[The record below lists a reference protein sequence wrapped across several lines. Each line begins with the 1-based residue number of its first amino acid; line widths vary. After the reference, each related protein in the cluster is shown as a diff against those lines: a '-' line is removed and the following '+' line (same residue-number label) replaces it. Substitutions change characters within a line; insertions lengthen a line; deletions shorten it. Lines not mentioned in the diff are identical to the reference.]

1 MTISSSRRRLALSG
15 WVVQAVLRSPA
26 LRRVEAGFLLFT
38 AVEFGTWIAVLLF
51 AYRATGAASVGVV
64 ALAQLLP
71 AAFIA
76 PFASSLADR
85 FDRGG
90 VLVGGYL
97 VQAAAYGATAI
108 GMLAGAPPVLV
119 YAFAAAAAAAISVT
133 RPTQGSLLPAL
144 SRTPEELS
152 AANGI
157 SGTVEGI
164 GLLLGPLAAAAIL
177 SFGTPGDVFVAGSAA
192 CLIAAALVARLP
204 RQSDGS
210 PAVAAEPDRASRR
223 RDAPSVHDHPGLL
236 AGVRVIARNGETR
249 LVVSV
254 LGLRMVVSG
263 AMDVLFVL
271 LALEVLRTGNPGAGV
286 LTAALGAGT
295 VLGGAVTFAL
305 VGRQRL
311 APALGLSAVTIGAAL
326 LLVGASGSA
335 GLAPLF
341 VAAAGIGYAACDVVG
356 RTILQRVTPD
366 EVLAR
371 VLGALEGF
379 GDAGIALG
387 SVAVPLLVATGGIPM
402 ALLGAALVLP
412 VGIGIGWR
420 GLVRIDR
427 QVLIPTRAIALL
439 RGVDVFAPLPPPQ
452 LESVARRGRW
462 LTVERGTE
470 IIREGDVGDAYYILE
485 SGRVVVTQAGRLLRT
500 SEAYGTGFGEI
511 ALLHDVLRTATVVAV
526 APCVLLTLDRND
538 FLEAVTGHEQAR
550 SIVERIAKERR
561 QGRP

>member
-1 MTISSSRRRLALSG
+1 MSA
-15 WVVQAVLRSPA
+15 WVIRAVLRNPA
-26 LRRVEAGFLLFT
+26 LRRVEAAFLLFT

-51 AYRATGAASVGVV
+51 AYRATGPASVGVV
-64 ALAQLLP
+64 ALVQLLP

-97 VQAAAYGATAI
+97 VQAGAYGATAI

-119 YAFAAAAAAAISVT
+119 YACAAAATMAISVT
-133 RPTQGSLLPAL
+133 RPTQGSLLPML
-144 SRTPEELS
+144 SRTPDELS

-157 SGTVEGI
+157 SGTVEGV

-177 SFGTPGDVFVAGSAA
+177 SFGTPGDVFAAGAA
-192 CLIAAALVARLP
+192 GCVVAAALVSRLP
-204 RQSDGS
+204 RQD
-210 PAVAAEPDRASRR
+210 AETATLATGPDDASSR
-223 RDAPSVHDHPGLL
+223 PEHPGLL
-236 AGVRVIARNGETR
+236 AGLRVIAGNADTR
-249 LVVSV
+249 LVVSI

-271 LALEVLRTGNPGAGV
+271 LALDVLRTGNPGAGV

-295 VLGGAVTFAL
+295 VLGGAATFAL

-311 APALGLSAVTIGAAL
+311 APALALSVVTLGGAL
-326 LLVGASGSA
+326 LLVGGSGSA
-335 GLAPLF
+335 WFAPVL

-356 RTILQRVTPD
+356 RTILQRVTPN

-371 VLGALEGF
+371 VLGALEGL

-387 SVAVPLLVATGGIPM
+387 SVAVPLLVTVGGIPV
-402 ALLGAALVLP
+402 ALVGAALVLP
-412 VGIGIGWR
+412 VGIAIGWR

-427 QVLIPTRAIALL
+427 QVQIPIRAIALL

-452 LESVARRGRW
+452 LESVARRARW
-462 LTVERGTE
+462 ITIDRGVE
-470 IIREGDVGDAYYILE
+470 IIREGEVGDAYYVLE
-485 SGRVVVTQAGRLLRT
+485 SGGVVVTQAGKLLRT
-500 SEAYGTGFGEI
+500 SDAYGTGFGEI
-511 ALLHDVLRTATVVAV
+511 ALLHDVRRTATVVAV
-526 APCVLLTLDRND
+526 VPCVLLTLDRSD

-550 SIVERIAKERR
+550 SIVERVANERR
-561 QGRP
+561 QALP